1 MMQHKTLENGRWAEM
16 SFIDQMANIGSEIHR
31 TSVWG
36 KKKNA
41 DRAEMAFDRALELI
55 DLTLKYGRQHEPG
68 RNAMLKELCRL
79 REIFCAEYLSE
90 NPDALESSDK
100 FFLPFGMA
108 AARRRQKTGAAT
120 E

>member
-1 MMQHKTLENGRWAEM
+1 MAGGQKCHLLIRWPISGGKSTGHPYGE
-16 SFIDQMANIGSEIHR
+16 
-31 TSVWG
+31 

-100 FFLPFGMA
+100 FFMPFGMA

>member
-1 MMQHKTLENGRWAEM
+1 
-16 SFIDQMANIGSEIHR
+16 
-31 TSVWG
+31 
-36 KKKNA
+36 
-41 DRAEMAFDRALELI
+41 
-55 DLTLKYGRQHEPG
+55 
-68 RNAMLKELCRL
+68 MLKELCRL

-100 FFLPFGMA
+100 FFMPFGMA